1 MRKKS
6 HNVLYIVIG
15 CVLSIIGIY
24 LFLQFRISTYQREF
38 SKIDLKVK
46 ELTKTL
52 GFPLIEEKIK
62 KEGFLLLYPSREETL
77 TIPFDYSLDELPLQ
91 IQRGVSLRAL
101 KIHQIKK
108 ENLKDYYQI
117 LVKIG
122 SEKRAT
128 HTLKFI
134 LEKVKIALL
143 IDDFGYSQGKTVDT
157 FLKDLDI
164 PLTIS
169 IIPGTPQVKFV
180 AEEAH
185 NNGKEVIIHLPMQ
198 PEGKFNPD
206 YKWIVLDRMSKK
218 EIKSVIKEVTK
229 DVPYAVG
236 LNNHMGSLITTE
248 EKPMKALLEAL
259 KEENLFFIDSKTSP
273 NSIAFSLAQK
283 MGIKS
288 ALRQVFLDNE
298 KNIDYIKGQFQEL
311 ISLAK
316 AKGKALGIGHIN
328 MITAYALEE
337 IVASLDK
344 RKIELVYVS
353 EIVN

>member
-1 MRKKS
+1 MA
-6 HNVLYIVIG
+6 
-15 CVLSIIGIY
+15 IY
-24 LFLQFRISTYQREF
+24 LFLQLRISTYQKEF
-38 SKIDLKVK
+38 LKVDLKVK

-52 GFPLIEEKIK
+52 GFPLAEEKTK
-62 KEGFLLLYPSREETL
+62 KEGFLLPYPSREETL
-77 TIPFDYSLDELPLQ
+77 NIPFDYPLDELPSR
-91 IQRGVSLRAL
+91 IQGEASLRAL

-108 ENLKDYYQI
+108 KNLKDYYQVLI
-117 LVKIG
+117 KIG

-143 IDDFGYSQGKTVDT
+143 IDDFGYSQGRMVDI

-169 IIPGTPQVKFV
+169 VIPGTPQAKFV

-198 PEGKFNPD
+198 PKGKFNPH
-206 YKWIVLDRMSKK
+206 YKWIVLDRMNKK
-218 EIKSVIKEVTK
+218 KVKSVIEEVTK

-248 EKPMKALLEAL
+248 EKPMRALLEAL
-259 KEENLFFIDSKTSP
+259 KEKNLFFVDSKTSP

-288 ALRQVFLDNE
+288 ASREVFLDNK

-311 ISLAK
+311 VSSAK
-316 AKGKALGIGHIN
+316 TKGKALGIGHID
-328 MITAYALEE
+328 MITAYALKE
-337 IVASLDK
+337 IIASLDK